1 MGAATESELSD
12 TSPTTSAARVVA
24 EIQALTHV
32 LSPSEARV
40 ARVVLADPSR
50 VVYRTATSIGEE
62 AGTSATTVVR
72 FARSVGFPG
81 FQSLALALGARAERG
96 HVGATNPE
104 TSDAAET
111 TEEGP
116 RSRSPVR
123 AIADDVARASAAALG
138 GLAETLDLV
147 SLDATIT
154 AVERADRILVVG
166 TGMTVPTAMDAGY
179 RLAHLGLP
187 AETPIDPHV
196 QRARARALAAGD
208 VCIVIMHGGTLP
220 ATVACADDARRAGAT
235 VVALTSYARTPLT
248 RAADL
253 ALVLSV
259 EVAQSGV
266 HAWLPRLAHLAVID
280 MIVSG
285 LLARDDRASGGSG
298 RYARALTD
306 IADSI
311 ESEA

>member
-1 MGAATESELSD
+1 MAAAIEPDESDAEQ
-12 TSPTTSAARVVA
+12 TVAAARVVA
-24 EIQALTHV
+24 DIRALTHM

-40 ARVVLADPSR
+40 AHVVLADPSR
-50 VVYRTATSIGEE
+50 VVYRTSTSIGEE

-81 FQSLALALGARAERG
+81 FQALALALGAHAAPRPLAAQP
-96 HVGATNPE
+96 VGSGSTARE
-104 TSDAAET
+104 AAGE
-111 TEEGP
+111 
-116 RSRSPVR
+116 
-123 AIADDVARASAAALG
+123 VARLAAAALG
-138 GLAETLDLV
+138 GLPEVLDLAA
-147 SLDATIT
+147 LDAAIT
-154 AVERADRILVVG
+154 AVDGARTILVVG

-179 RLAHLGLP
+179 RLAHLGLA

-196 QRARARALAAGD
+196 QRARARALGAGD

-253 ALVLSV
+253 TLVV
-259 EVAQSGV
+259 GVDVAQSGV
-266 HAWLPRLAHLAVID
+266 HAWLARLAHLAVID
-280 MIVSG
+280 MLVTG
-285 LLARDDRASGGSG
+285 LLARDARSGSG
-298 RYARALTD
+298 RYARSLAD
-306 IADSI
+306 ITETI